1 MSRRP
6 ASCFRL
12 LLLAGIVAGCCA
24 CGNDSHEAAAPP
36 PIAASK
42 SDAPKPVEPQPAERA
57 PAPAPTP
64 AQSKAVVADASS
76 KPSSPSAAPAA
87 TPGSRPDTS
96 LPGAIPPSPLPDPNA
111 KPKDAPVDPLQ
122 WLQDSQA
129 RKAEYERALT
139 DAQSSVETATTTIAQ
154 WQRTILAFKN
164 PYLPRPQLAPED
176 AQTIAGMNG
185 IERVKWAEGK
195 LADAT
200 AVREAAQKKVDD
212 LKANPP
218 LN

>member
-6 ASCFRL
+6 ASCFGL
-12 LLLAGIVAGCCA
+12 LVLAGAVVGCCA
-24 CGNDSHEAAAPP
+24 CGSDSHEAAAPP

-42 SDAPKPVEPQPAERA
+42 PDAPKPAETA
-57 PAPAPTP
+57 PAPAAATP
-64 AQSKAVVADASS
+64 AQ
-76 KPSSPSAAPAA
+76 PSATVAEAPPKPGPSKAA
-87 TPGSRPDTS
+87 TPGSKPDTS
-96 LPGAIPPSPLPDPNA
+96 LPGAIPPSPLPDPSA

-129 RKAEYERALT
+129 RKAEYQRALT
-139 DAQSSVETATTTIAQ
+139 DAESSVEAATTTIAQ
-154 WQRTILAFKN
+154 WQKTILAFKN

-200 AVREAAQKKVDD
+200 AARDAAQKKVDD